1 MYPII
6 ALALQDDDP
15 RMIRWSMMIPSNSAV
30 CCQARIDQAKPDGL
44 AEVEAAAV
52 LHVINY
58 LYVSMYV
65 M

>member
-1 MYPII
+1 MIH
-6 ALALQDDDP
+6 DDP
-15 RMIRWSMMIPSNSAV
+15 KQQRYV

-58 LYVSMYV
+58 LYVLYM
-65 M
+65 